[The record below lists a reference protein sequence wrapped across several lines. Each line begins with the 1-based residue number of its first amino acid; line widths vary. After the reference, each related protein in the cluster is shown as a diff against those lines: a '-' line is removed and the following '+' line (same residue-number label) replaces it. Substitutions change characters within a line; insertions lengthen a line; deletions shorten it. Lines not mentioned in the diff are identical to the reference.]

1 MTLKK
6 RPVVLFERMRR
17 LRPVWEA
24 RVLDPHPGGA
34 QASLIDTAAEG
45 PEPTQEART
54 TEGARTTGEAR
65 MNGEGR
71 RPERERMPEEAGT
84 QEVSLEVR
92 GFPTREMP
100 QEVTRYLSRNETC

>member
-34 QASLIDTAAEG
+34 QASLMDTAAEG
-45 PEPTQEART
+45 AGPTQEART
-54 TEGARTTGEAR
+54 NEGART
-65 MNGEGR
+65 NGEGR

-84 QEVSLEVR
+84 QEVSLEV
-92 GFPTREMP
+92 GGYPTREMP
-100 QEVTRYLSRNETC
+100 QEVARYLSRNETC

>member
-1 MTLKK
+1 
-6 RPVVLFERMRR
+6 MRR

-34 QASLIDTAAEG
+34 QASLMDTAAEG
-45 PEPTQEART
+45 PEPTQE
-54 TEGARTTGEAR
+54 ARTTGEAR